1 MLIEI
6 EKGFIEAI
14 GVQPIQQPRGLI
26 GVQAGMTDKDLR
38 QAIAPKE
45 FSLRLYDGEGRT

>member
-6 EKGFIEAI
+6 EKGFIETV
-14 GVQPIQQPRGLI
+14 GVQPIQQARGLI

-38 QAIAPKE
+38 HANAPRRDV
-45 FSLRLYDGEGRT
+45 L